1 MKIKETAEKEK
12 ATKTAQMVDAPLY
25 EIVMQDEYDNL
36 YLLGFYQSLD
46 DAIED
51 INGFIGAYDD
61 GAIPF
66 KKGDL
71 AEYASTFGT
80 CFDREI
86 EWENEEDCPGIIMVR
101 GFILSAKSVGEEA
114 NGIIAARAKAAK
126 EGEEKE

>member
-1 MKIKETAEKEK
+1 MKINETAEKENS
-12 ATKTAQMVDAPLY
+12 VRVDDAPMY
-25 EIVMQDEYDNL
+25 QIVMQDEYDNL
-36 YLLGFYQSLD
+36 YLLGFYESLD
-46 DAIED
+46 DSIED

-61 GAIPF
+61 DGAIPL

-86 EWENEEDCPGIIMVR
+86 EWENEEDCPGTIMVR

-114 NGIIAARAKAAK
+114 NRILAARAKAAK
-126 EGEEKE
+126 AEEEQK

>member
-1 MKIKETAEKEK
+1 MKNKKNKEK
-12 ATKTAQMVDAPLY
+12 ATKAAQEVDAPLY

-61 GAIPF
+61 DGAIPF

-86 EWENEEDCPGIIMVR
+86 EWENEGDCPGTLMVR
-101 GFILSAKSVGEEA
+101 GFAFSARSVKEEA
-114 NGIIAARAKAAK
+114 ARILAEANAAK
-126 EGEEKE
+126 EGEE